1 MRPNTIIT
9 EGLQEETLPSYNFS
23 AFRGVLGD
31 ETAET
36 VSWNEDADLLNLQF
50 PIYLECALG

>member
-1 MRPNTIIT
+1 MRPNTA
-9 EGLQEETLPSYNFS
+9 GLQEETLPSYNFS

-36 VSWNEDADLLNLQF
+36 VSWNEDANLLNLNLQF

>member
-1 MRPNTIIT
+1 MRPNTA
-9 EGLQEETLPSYNFS
+9 GLQEENLPSYNFS

-36 VSWNEDADLLNLQF
+36 VSWNEDANLLNLQF
-50 PIYLECALG
+50 PIYLECTLG

>member
-1 MRPNTIIT
+1 MRSNTA
-9 EGLQEETLPSYNFS
+9 GLQEETLPSYNFS

-36 VSWNEDADLLNLQF
+36 VSWNEDANLLNLNLQF

>member
-1 MRPNTIIT
+1 MRLNTIIT

-23 AFRGVLGD
+23 AFRGVPGD

-36 VSWNEDADLLNLQF
+36 VSWNEDAHSLNLQF
-50 PIYLECALG
+50 PI

>member
-1 MRPNTIIT
+1 MPPNLIIT

-36 VSWNEDADLLNLQF
+36 VS
-50 PIYLECALG
+50 